1 MSSPGMSISGRVVK
15 GIQKG
20 SQIGYPTINIQPV
33 KISRGIEFGVY
44 VCMILIEQRDYKGVM
59 HYGNKSI
66 GTSDIE
72 KIFCE
77 VYVFDFAKD
86 IYGKRVDVNLLKK
99 IRDVRQ
105 FDSEEDLVKQ
115 IKSDIITANKYFQDY
130 A

>member
-1 MSSPGMSISGRVVK
+1 MNLSISGKVVK

-20 SQIGYPTINIQPV
+20 AEIGYPTINIQLVDAPKDV
-33 KISRGIEFGVY
+33 AFGIYTCVISIDSISYNAV
-44 VCMILIEQRDYKGVM
+44 V

-66 GTSDIE
+66 GTNDRQ

-77 VYVFDFAKD
+77 VHVFDFAED
-86 IYGKRVDVNLLKK
+86 VYGKEVRVNLLKK

-115 IKSDIITANKYFQDY
+115 IELDILSANKYFQNH